1 MVTLILQ
8 GVHVNLKTILITI
21 ILFYRC
27 IQVYAPT
34 IGILEASFIQNL
46 HFSSSAHLTKCSQSA
61 LLVVKIV
68 SVPIDLFF
76 LIHFKYLFFFKK
88 TNAAGVNK

>member
-1 MVTLILQ
+1 MVTLIQQ
-8 GVHVNLKTILITI
+8 GVHVNLKTMLITI

-76 LIHFKYLFFFKK
+76 QFTSNIFFFKK
-88 TNAAGVNK
+88 TVAAGVNK